1 MAMLNFVTDNRR
13 TAWDTYIVKD
23 DWRVNFLIAL
33 PQLTVSAEMLQ
44 LMLAGSE
51 YRMFRYS
58 ADGKNF
64 KIGYGYGDATGI
76 GITESEAYS
85 AWIEYIKS
93 KEAIF
98 KSTLPLISMSQSHY
112 DALFGL
118 YCDTGTWKKVTSDV
132 GVYDVFTAVRA
143 GRWLLATD
151 MIADGKVNPSSR
163 RAEARVLQLAD
174 YTTSRT
180 RQYLRSEGIS
190 YALKQYTSGS
200 ITTELSKRQCESG
213 YYRQTTAFIPGMTNL
228 RQRELI
234 AKFGQL

>member
-1 MAMLNFVTDNRR
+1 MLNFVTENRR
-13 TAWDTYIVKD
+13 TIWSTHIVKD

-33 PQLTVSAEMLQ
+33 TQLTVSAEMLQ
-44 LMLAGSE
+44 LMLSTKE

-76 GITESEAYS
+76 GVTEAEAYG
-85 AWIEYIKS
+85 AWIEYIKD
-93 KEAIF
+93 KETRF
-98 KSTLPLISMSQSHY
+98 KTTLPLISMSQSHY

-132 GVYDVFTAVRA
+132 GTYDVFTAIKA

-151 MIADGKVNPSSR
+151 MIADGKVNPTQR
-163 RAEARVLQLAD
+163 KAEARVLQLAD

-180 RQYLRSEGIS
+180 RQYLLSEGIA
-190 YALKQYTSGS
+190 YALKQYTSGG

>member
-1 MAMLNFVTDNRR
+1 MLNFVTENRR
-13 TAWDTYIVKD
+13 TIWSTHTVKD

-33 PQLTVSAEMLQ
+33 TQLTVSAEMLQ
-44 LMLAGSE
+44 LMLSTKE

-64 KIGYGYGDATGI
+64 KIGYGYGDTTGV
-76 GITESEAYS
+76 GVTEAEAYG
-85 AWIEYIKS
+85 AWIEYIKE
-93 KEAIF
+93 KELRF
-98 KSTLPLISMSQSHY
+98 KTTLPLISMSQSHY

-132 GVYDVFTAVRA
+132 GVYDVFTAVKA

-151 MIADGKVNPSSR
+151 MISDGKVNPIMR
-163 RAEARVLQLAD
+163 RAEAKVLQLAD
-174 YTTSRT
+174 YTTGRT
-180 RQYLRSEGIS
+180 RPFLKSEGIA
-190 YALKQYTSGS
+190 YALKQYTGGS
-200 ITTELSKRQCESG
+200 ITTEFSKRQCESG

-234 AKFGQL
+234 VKFGQL

>member
-1 MAMLNFVTDNRR
+1 MLNFVTENRR
-13 TAWDTYIVKD
+13 TIWSTHTVKD

-33 PQLTVSAEMLQ
+33 TQLSVSSDMLE
-44 LMLAGSE
+44 LMLSTKE

-64 KIGYGYGDATGI
+64 EIGYGYGDTTGI
-76 GITESEAYS
+76 GVTEAEAYG
-85 AWIEYIKS
+85 AWIEYIKE
-93 KEAIF
+93 KELIF
-98 KSTLPLISMSQSHY
+98 KTTLPLISMSQSHY

-132 GVYDVFTAVRA
+132 GVYDVFTAVKA

-151 MIADGKVNPSSR
+151 MISDGKVNPIMR
-163 RAEARVLQLAD
+163 RAEAKVLQLAD
-174 YTTSRT
+174 YTTGRT
-180 RQYLRSEGIS
+180 RPFLKSEGIA
-190 YALKQYTSGS
+190 YALKQYTGGS

>member
-1 MAMLNFVTDNRR
+1 MLNFVTENRR
-13 TAWDTYIVKD
+13 TIWSTHIVKD

-33 PQLTVSAEMLQ
+33 TQLTVSAEMLQ
-44 LMLAGSE
+44 LMLSTKE

-76 GITESEAYS
+76 GVTEAEAYS
-85 AWIEYIKS
+85 AWIEYIKE
-93 KEAIF
+93 KELRF
-98 KSTLPLISMSQSHY
+98 KTTLPLISMSQSHY

-132 GVYDVFTAVRA
+132 GVYDVFTAVKA

-151 MIADGKVNPSSR
+151 MISDGKVNPIMR
-163 RAEARVLQLAD
+163 RAEAKVLQLAD
-174 YTTSRT
+174 YTTGRT
-180 RQYLRSEGIS
+180 RPFLKSEGIA
-190 YALKQYTSGS
+190 YALKQYTSGG

>member
-1 MAMLNFVTDNRR
+1 MLNFVTENRR
-13 TAWDTYIVKD
+13 TIWSTHIVKD

-33 PQLTVSAEMLQ
+33 TQLTVSAEMLQ
-44 LMLAGSE
+44 LMLSTKE

-76 GITESEAYS
+76 GVTEAEAYG
-85 AWIEYIKS
+85 AWIEYIKE
-93 KEAIF
+93 KELRF
-98 KSTLPLISMSQSHY
+98 KTTLPLISMSQSHY

-132 GVYDVFTAVRA
+132 GVYDVFTAVKA

-151 MIADGKVNPSSR
+151 MISDGKVNPIMR
-163 RAEARVLQLAD
+163 RAEAKVLQLAD
-174 YTTSRT
+174 YTTGRT
-180 RQYLRSEGIS
+180 RPFLKSEGIA
-190 YALKQYTSGS
+190 YALKQYTSGG

>member
-1 MAMLNFVTDNRR
+1 MLNFVTENRR
-13 TAWDTYIVKD
+13 TIWSTHIVKD

-33 PQLTVSAEMLQ
+33 TQLTVSAEMLQ
-44 LMLAGSE
+44 LMLSTKE

-64 KIGYGYGDATGI
+64 IIGYGYGDATGI
-76 GITESEAYS
+76 GVTEAEAYS
-85 AWIEYIKS
+85 AWIEYIK
-93 KEAIF
+93 ENELRF
-98 KSTLPLISMSQSHY
+98 KTTLPLISMSQSHY

-132 GVYDVFTAVRA
+132 GVYDVFTAVKA

-151 MIADGKVNPSSR
+151 MISDGKVNPIMR
-163 RAEARVLQLAD
+163 RAEAKVLQLAD
-174 YTTSRT
+174 YTTGRT
-180 RQYLRSEGIS
+180 RPFLKSEGIA
-190 YALKQYTSGS
+190 YALKQYTSGG